1 MKLNEGL
8 LKMAKISAYWLECLG
23 GLHSEEIGL
32 RADGH
37 QYGCIYQKL
46 RRGGGFLIALSWGLY
61 I

>member
-23 GLHSEEIGL
+23 GYIQRRPHSEEIGL

-37 QYGCIYQKL
+37 QGINM
-46 RRGGGFLIALSWGLY
+46 GVY
-61 I
+61 IRNSEGEEAS

>member
-8 LKMAKISAYWLECLG
+8 LKMAEISAYWIECLG

-37 QYGCIYQKL
+37 QGINM
-46 RRGGGFLIALSWGLY
+46 GVY
-61 I
+61 IRNSEGEEAS